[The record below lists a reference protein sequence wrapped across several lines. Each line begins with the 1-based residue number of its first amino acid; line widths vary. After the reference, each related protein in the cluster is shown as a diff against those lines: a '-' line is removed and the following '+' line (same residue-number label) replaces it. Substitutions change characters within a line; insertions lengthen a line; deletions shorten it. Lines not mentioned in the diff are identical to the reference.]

1 MDEHIDTGVFKK
13 INEGDFDAFR
23 ILFERYYNCLC
34 NFASGYLKDDFDCED
49 IVQEVYVKIWED
61 RNKIRISSSI
71 KSYLYTAVKNACLNR
86 IKAEAIRLGHTAAY
100 LKNEDDWVIDS
111 DQIEQ
116 QEFRND
122 LWQCIEK
129 LPPRCKEVFIQ
140 SRFEGVRQ
148 QELALAMKIS
158 VKTVK
163 AQIGKALKF
172 IKDCLR
178 GSYPEFFN
186 FS

>member
-1 MDEHIDTGVFKK
+1 MDEHTDTGVFKK

-23 ILFERYYNCLC
+23 ILFEQYYNSLC
-34 NFASGYLKDDFDCED
+34 NFASGYLKDDFARED
-49 IVQEVYVKIWED
+49 VVQEVYVKIWED
-61 RNKIRISSSI
+61 RNNIRISGSV

-86 IKAEAIRLGHTAAY
+86 IKAEAIRLSHISAY
-100 LKNEDDWVIDS
+100 LKHENDRVIDA

-122 LWQCIEK
+122 LWQCIGK

-172 IKDCLR
+172 LKDCLQN
-178 GSYPEFFN
+178 SYPEFF
-186 FS
+186 